1 MSADTQSL
9 TALRGTIARLRQELA
24 NLEHELS
31 LLENSSL
38 PSDGNHKTANVAEAV
53 PASSFDLLSLPEEE
67 SVVFAHVSRSGR
79 ASVFEV
85 AEALNQNHTQTMVVL
100 QSLTRR
106 GLLSED
112 HHNGQPCY
120 ELPVI
125 RRQARELP
133 LDLWDLLENRLS

>member
-9 TALRGTIARLRQELA
+9 TALRGTITRLRQELA

-31 LLENSSL
+31 LLESSSL
-38 PSDGNHKTANVAEAV
+38 PSDGNHNTPEAV
-53 PASSFDLLSLPEEE
+53 PASSFDLLSLPDDE

-133 LDLWDLLENRLS
+133 LDLWDLLENRLG